1 MSTLLR
7 RHCNLTHRDPAL
19 ALSSTRGNIDAREE
33 GIVPGKHR
41 LRLQS
46 ARHKLTRAGLEA
58 TESRSGQTGAA
69 VAELVGETQQNG
81 EKKLSFHSVP
91 RKYSGAK
98 SPVSDPIGSAAHPG
112 VMSRGAR
119 GTLGEIPLRER
130 KQGGCQNACAGNKQN
145 EIQRQRTLTTA
156 KQELRRPLDCSAFH
170 NFTACR

>member
-1 MSTLLR
+1 M
-7 RHCNLTHRDPAL
+7 
-19 ALSSTRGNIDAREE
+19 
-33 GIVPGKHR
+33 
-41 LRLQS
+41 
-46 ARHKLTRAGLEA
+46 
-58 TESRSGQTGAA
+58 
-69 VAELVGETQQNG
+69 AELVGETPQNG

-112 VMSRGAR
+112 VTSRGAR

-130 KQGGCQNACAGNKQN
+130 KQGGSQNACAGNKQN

-156 KQELRRPLDCSAFH
+156 KQELRRPLDCSALH